1 MIEFKCNECGKQ
13 LRVKDDAAGKKG
25 KCRQCGTVLLVPAES
40 ESLLQPPAGR
50 PNDVV
55 GDVEER
61 TAPPTTDSAERYGFP
76 NYGKYAQYT
85 KTRDWK
91 ALCGIN
97 GVELYSFGTKK
108 ELKVLPNYLEDDE
121 VVFALTS
128 GLMEQTHTS
137 NKSDSGVNT
146 WLVVL
151 TSERFLF
158 LDHAL
163 FTKSVDTQSIRH
175 DRVQAVSA
183 SQGWLLGKITVD
195 IGARTVVIDNC
206 HKATVQ
212 PIASLANKW
221 LAALQKKKEAAAAG
235 GGSSSASPLDEIKK
249 LADLHS
255 AGVLTDDEFASAK
268 AKLLASM

>member
-1 MIEFKCNECGKQ
+1 MSDF
-13 LRVKDDAAGKKG
+13 D
-25 KCRQCGTVLLVPAES
+25 
-40 ESLLQPPAGR
+40 
-50 PNDVV
+50 
-55 GDVEER
+55 
-61 TAPPTTDSAERYGFP
+61 RYGFP
-76 NYGKYAQYT
+76 NYPKYAEYT

-91 ALCGIN
+91 ALCALN
-97 GVELYSFGTKK
+97 KVKLDSFGTKK

-128 GLMEQTHTS
+128 GIMKQTHTS
-137 NKSDSGVNT
+137 NASDSGVNT

-163 FTKSVDTQSIRH
+163 LTKSVDTQSIRH

-183 SQGWLLGKITVD
+183 SQGWILGKITVD

-206 HKATVQ
+206 QKATVV

-221 LAALQKKKEAAAAG
+221 LAVLQKRKDESSNG
-235 GGSSSASPLDEIKK
+235 GGTAVSSPLDEIKK
-249 LADLHS
+249 LAELHS
-255 AGVLTDDEFASAK
+255 MGALTDEEFAAAK